1 MNTEI
6 QTPENDTETMT
17 VVEQTM
23 RAQKDQWKEIS
34 ARVASLESRDFPHG
48 GPKRIIF
55 FGLGSSYIAAKLC
68 QLTLKRDRT
77 RQKVPVIVCP
87 STHVGVDALPAKGDW
102 VFAFTHRASG
112 GPTIQALELAERLG
126 AFTVQVSAQG
136 VAQHHS
142 AHYVLPTVP
151 LERVEPHTAAVTG
164 SICAVTTLLL
174 GEKCKEEWE
183 ALTSLPTP
191 SLDLCR
197 RRAGKGPTL
206 LMGEWEGEWL
216 AREGAL
222 KLMEMARLPVRAF
235 GSEEFFHGPKFS
247 STDKDSIWH
256 ISLPKDPRND
266 EIHSTHQIGVFGSS
280 PLAWMPA
287 LLELQWMAL
296 ATALNLGVDP
306 DLNLRPA

>member
-6 QTPENDTETMT
+6 QTPETDTETMT

-136 VAQHHS
+136 LAQNHL
-142 AHYVLPTVP
+142 AH
-151 LERVEPHTAAVTG
+151 
-164 SICAVTTLLL
+164 
-174 GEKCKEEWE
+174 
-183 ALTSLPTP
+183 
-191 SLDLCR
+191 
-197 RRAGKGPTL
+197 
-206 LMGEWEGEWL
+206 
-216 AREGAL
+216 
-222 KLMEMARLPVRAF
+222 
-235 GSEEFFHGPKFS
+235 
-247 STDKDSIWH
+247 
-256 ISLPKDPRND
+256 
-266 EIHSTHQIGVFGSS
+266 
-280 PLAWMPA
+280 
-287 LLELQWMAL
+287 
-296 ATALNLGVDP
+296 
-306 DLNLRPA
+306 

>member
-1 MNTEI
+1 MMHTES
-6 QTPENDTETMT
+6 DTEGTMS

-23 RAQKDQWKEIS
+23 RSQKDHWREI
-34 ARVASLESRDFPHG
+34 ATRVSSLESREFPHG
-48 GPKRIIF
+48 GPQRILF

-77 RQKVPVIVCP
+77 RKRVPIIVCP
-87 STHVGVDALPAKGDW
+87 STHVGVDALPTKGDW

-136 VAQHHS
+136 VEQHDA
-142 AHYVLPTVP
+142 AHYLLPTTP
-151 LERVEPHTAAVTG
+151 KERVEPHTAAVTG
-164 SICAVTTLLL
+164 SICAVTSLLL
-174 GEKCKEEWE
+174 GDKCVEEWE

-197 RRAGKGPTL
+197 RRAGMGPSVL
-206 LMGEWEGEWL
+206 VGEWEGEWL

-235 GSEEFFHGPKFS
+235 GSEEFFHGPMFS
-247 STDKDSIWH
+247 VGADEPLWH
-256 ISLPKDPRND
+256 ISLPRDPRND
-266 EIHSTHQIGVFGSS
+266 QIKAAHQIGVFGSS

-296 ATALNLGVDP
+296 AVALNRGVDP